1 MAAISRAQELKQLL
15 PGLNALFG
23 EEYSK
28 YENEHEEIYATE
40 NSERSFE
47 EELKLSGFGAAPVKD
62 EGAAIAY
69 DTAQESFVARYT
81 HETIAMGFSVTEEA
95 MEDNLYVSLS
105 GRYTKA
111 LSRAMAYTKQVKSAF
126 PLNNGFTN
134 SYQSGDGVNLFTASG
149 DGVTGGDGHPLVS
162 GGKNSNRPSTAADLN
177 ETSLE
182 NAIIQIS
189 KWTDERGL
197 KIAARPKKLI
207 VPTDLQFTATRLLK
221 SDYRVG
227 TADNDVNAIV
237 TNGVIPEGYSV
248 NHYLTDTNAFFII
261 TDVPDGMKHFVR
273 AAMTTS
279 MDGDFDTGNVRYKA
293 RERYSFG
300 VSDPLGI
307 WGSPGSS

>member
-1 MAAISRAQELKQLL
+1 MAAISRANELKQLL

-23 EEYSK
+23 EEYNR
-28 YENEHEEIYATE
+28 YENEHEEIYVTE

-62 EGAAIAY
+62 EGSAITY

-81 HETIAMGFSVTEEA
+81 HETIGLGFSITEEA
-95 MEDNLYVSLS
+95 IEDNLYVSVS
-105 GRYTKA
+105 ARYTKA
-111 LSRAMAYTKQVKSAF
+111 LARAMSYTKQVKAAY
-126 PLNNGFTN
+126 PLNNGFSTTF
-134 SYQSGDGVNLFTASG
+134 SSGDGVALFSTA
-149 DGVTGGDGHPLVS
+149 HPLVS
-162 GGKNSNRPSTAADLN
+162 GGTNSNRPSTGADLN

-182 NAIIQIS
+182 DAIIQIG

-197 KIAARPKKLI
+197 KIAAKARKLI
-207 VPTDLQFTATRLLK
+207 IPSDLQFVATRLLQ

-227 TADNDVNAIV
+227 TADNDINAV
-237 TNGVIPEGYSV
+237 KTNGVIPEGYSV
-248 NHYLTDTNAFFII
+248 NHYLTDTNAFFIT

-273 AAMTTS
+273 APMTTT

-307 WGSPGSS
+307 FGSPGSS